1 MRITKLLL
9 GVFLSLTNTLLYAQ
23 TVAIKTNALYWAT
36 TTPNIGVELSLNNKH
51 TAQLF
56 YGLNPW
62 KQYGGATLSSDI
74 GVQWLSIDI
83 GFARVSMVGLLAPM

>member
-1 MRITKLLL
+1 MRITKILL
-9 GVFLSLTNTLLYAQ
+9 GAFLSLTNTLLYAQ

-62 KQYGGATLSSDI
+62 EQSGGSDI
-74 GVQWLSIDI
+74 GAQWLSIDI

>member
-1 MRITKLLL
+1 MRNYKILLC
-9 GVFLSLTNTLLYAQ
+9 VFASLMTIQLFAQ

-36 TTPNIGVELSLNNKH
+36 TTPNIGVEMTVDKKH

-62 KQYGGATLSSDI
+62 KQSGGDHL
-74 GVQWLSIDI
+74 
-83 GFARVSMVGLLAPM
+83 